1 MIILHVYNL
10 NCREKLQID
19 NADQREKSTKKENND
34 NKYKSAW

>member
-19 NADQREKSTKKENND
+19 NADQRENSTKKENND
-34 NKYKSAW
+34 NTDKTA